1 MSHVDRE
8 IDCALEYDFRLNRD
22 LMEIND
28 TEEEGLLFEIPDKD
42 LVQADAK
49 EAVLKAFIQT
59 EVALIKQV

>member
-1 MSHVDRE
+1 MDRE

-49 EAVLKAFIQT
+49 EAVLKASIQT